1 MKNGEKTRPREN
13 FSFFFRFFIFLFF
26 VFWFGIVRSK
36 RVDEK
41 KEEREIFKKKEYLRS
56 IFTRWT
62 KLKTALWNSRINEAG
77 WKMFRSWPVAE
88 TCARGEIIPRVSPPI
103 SWGRIFE
110 RFLKRYFIPSYF
122 IIPNGLYDLLR
133 TLLNYQYGVI
143 EIIHLKKI
151 NISRF
156 NIF

>member
-1 MKNGEKTRPREN
+1 MVKKRGHERIFLS
-13 FSFFFRFFIFLFF
+13 FSDFLFF
-26 VFWFGIVRSK
+26 CFLFFGLALFVRRGWTKKKK
-36 RVDEK
+36 R
-41 KEEREIFKKKEYLRS
+41 EREGEIFKKKEYLRS

-143 EIIHLKKI
+143 EIIY
-151 NISRF
+151 
-156 NIF
+156 